1 LPAAIVGDLTP
12 DDGISKEEKNR
23 RETAAIEHM
32 CLLLG
37 DTAQGSMLS
46 LSSNIDRIKAIF
58 NTWMQNQACRTELLA
73 MKKSELSN
81 HSKYA

>member
-37 DTAQGSMLS
+37 DTAQGNMLS
-46 LSSNIDRIKAIF
+46 LSSNIDSFKVDLQQPGYNF
-58 NTWMQNQACRTELLA
+58 ELAGQSSL
-73 MKKSELSN
+73 L
-81 HSKYA
+81 